1 MAVESLVLVV
11 NPGSASRK
19 YALFAGSTQKASV
32 SFEFEDDDVIGTLEY
47 DGQKQVAQ
55 YDDTDL
61 KSVSRYVLP
70 LLREH
75 QVIEATGSV
84 DIIGI
89 RIVAP
94 SRRFMSDELVTPE
107 VEADLKA
114 LRQKAPL
121 HITTDLEEIRQFE
134 HSFPGVPVVAVSD
147 SSFHATLPVW
157 AWHYGIDVSLAE
169 KFDIRRYGCH
179 GISVESVVRNLQGH
193 DLLASKTIVCHLGS
207 GSSLTAVQNGESVDT
222 TMGYSPLEGLMMA
235 TRSGTIDVAAALAIK
250 HELKLTDDGLGK
262 YLNKQSG
269 LLGVSGS
276 SSDIRQLLVDE
287 AAGDERAS
295 LALKL
300 FVYRIQLAIGQ
311 MSASMSGVDS
321 LVFTATVGERSSI
334 IRGRVLDGLGY
345 LGFRYD
351 EATNNQTFE
360 PTEPVN
366 IGTPVAKPVF
376 VVSTNESTEIARRA
390 ELYMQTLS
398 V

>member
-1 MAVESLVLVV
+1 MAVKSLVLVV
-11 NPGSASRK
+11 NPGSSSRK
-19 YALFAGSTQKASV
+19 YALFAGGTQKASIY
-32 SFEFEDDDVIGTLEY
+32 FEFEDGGVIGTLEF
-47 DGQKQVAQ
+47 DGQKQVAH
-55 YDDTDL
+55 YDDSDL
-61 KSVSRYVLP
+61 NSVSRYVYS
-70 LLREH
+70 LLQAH
-75 QVIEATGSV
+75 KVIEKTQTL

-121 HITTDLEEIRQFE
+121 HITTDLVEIRQFE

-169 KFDIRRYGCH
+169 EFDIRRYGCH
-179 GISVESVVRNLQGH
+179 GISVESVVRNLKEH
-193 DLLASKTIVCHLGS
+193 NLLASKTIVCHLGS
-207 GSSLTAVQNGESVDT
+207 GSSLTAIENGESVDT

-276 SSDIRQLLVDE
+276 SSDIRQLLTSE
-287 AAGDERAS
+287 ADGDERAN

-300 FVYRIQLAIGQ
+300 FVYRIQLAVGQ
-311 MSASMSGVDS
+311 MAASMGGVDS
-321 LVFTATVGERSSI
+321 LVFTATIGERSSI
-334 IRGRVLDGLGY
+334 IRSRVLDGLGY
-345 LGFRYD
+345 LGFRCD
-351 EATNNQTFE
+351 DNLNDQAFE
-360 PTEPVN
+360 PTGPVN

-376 VVSTNESTEIARRA
+376 VVSTNESTEIVRRA
-390 ELYMQTLS
+390 ELYIDTHLA
-398 V
+398 